1 MATNA
6 HSPVSDL
13 SPSGRRTKGQEW
25 PSTRIRPSSLQASRG
40 TESPMDFEM
49 ASDLAPDER
58 SPWLLA
64 VAMLTT
70 PTKKK
75 QLNQSPFQS
84 PLPPSHSALSTV
96 HPTTFSKP
104 ATRGG
109 LGAASYIQP
118 ISAPFLPSQFGST
131 SFGQTRAG
139 DLFSSTGISSTK
151 DIFQFGMS
159 SPTQKQQQQQQQ
171 QQHYQSHLHRKQSP
185 IKKQPISSI
194 SQSLIKTA
202 KPHDGALPPHR
213 IKTFEI
219 PANGFSPKK
228 CDPMILDNRD
238 IKPRGRKRKKT
249 GEPLLSN
256 ENSVDNHSEY
266 NSKSISPV
274 RGPSYHYMHLPYL
287 ITGYIQVAF
296 TFFIVC
302 IVAYILVQLI
312 ASVRH
317 DLQMKADEFSQEMTQ
332 QIAMCTK
339 SYYEN
344 RCMPGQRV
352 PAVYKVCN
360 EWEACMSRDPRDVGR
375 LKVGAETLAEI
386 LNKLVDPLS
395 YKTMI
400 FGALTLFGTLL
411 FTSSAFSFVRRRS
424 ADPSATEIHHH
435 HHPIQHQYTP
445 PGHKTNAYS
454 MALATNDSTNY
465 LGMDQLRLR
474 SGSTSRRH
482 DRII

>member
-84 PLPPSHSALSTV
+84 PLPPSHSALST
-96 HPTTFSKP
+96 S
-104 ATRGG
+104 
-109 LGAASYIQP
+109 
-118 ISAPFLPSQFGST
+118 
-131 SFGQTRAG
+131 
-139 DLFSSTGISSTK
+139 
-151 DIFQFGMS
+151 
-159 SPTQKQQQQQQQ
+159 
-171 QQHYQSHLHRKQSP
+171 
-185 IKKQPISSI
+185 
-194 SQSLIKTA
+194 
-202 KPHDGALPPHR
+202 
-213 IKTFEI
+213 
-219 PANGFSPKK
+219 KK

-238 IKPRGRKRKKT
+238 IKPRGRKRKDGRT
-249 GEPLLSN
+249 PLSN

-395 YKTMI
+395 YKTM
-400 FGALTLFGTLL
+400 FRLQFCKTPLC
-411 FTSSAFSFVRRRS
+411 R
-424 ADPSATEIHHH
+424 PSATEIHHH